1 MITEADKKITPRT
14 WRQELAA
21 VQASLD
27 RTQKPYAELVTNLS
41 AVEVLEYNRDDL
53 NRMLANESRQKK
65 QIAARVQNR
74 REEAL

>member
-1 MITEADKKITPRT
+1 MITEANKKITPRT